1 MQMSQALYNFTALP
15 LFINGRTGAIS
26 ATTPATSPAMMSPGN
41 LVERHKTNTANVSF
55 LEILLINR
63 IDILQITKKL
73 LSKVRC
79 LIVLLELDNPK
90 RDAPI
95 LNESP
100 KSEPDRDTLRR

>member
-1 MQMSQALYNFTALP
+1 
-15 LFINGRTGAIS
+15 
-26 ATTPATSPAMMSPGN
+26 MMSSGN
-41 LVERHKTNTANVSF
+41 FVKRYKANTANVSF

-79 LIVLLELDNPK
+79 LMVLFELDNPK

-100 KSEPDRDTLRR
+100 KSEPERDTLRR